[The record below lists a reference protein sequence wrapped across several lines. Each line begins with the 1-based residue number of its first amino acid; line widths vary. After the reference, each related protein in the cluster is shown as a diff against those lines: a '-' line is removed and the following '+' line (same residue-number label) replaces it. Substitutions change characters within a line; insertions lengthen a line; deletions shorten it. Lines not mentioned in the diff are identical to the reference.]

1 MMFPALTKK
10 TTGDIILKDINTRK
24 MKVKEI
30 ISLLESMPQEMQV
43 YASKGSEMPSS
54 IQYVEKESDLG
65 VVVIHIEK

>member
-1 MMFPALTKK
+1 
-10 TTGDIILKDINTRK
+10 

-54 IQYVEKESDLG
+54 IHYVEKESDLG